1 MDRNLNRNSSK
12 LTLDQLKRNICL
24 LLLRL
29 AEDMIDWRSIIC
41 SEWILFFA
49 LTLFD
54 WKPYCNSTSI
64 EMNDLTQSLVS
75 SSIIHPSWR
84 QNVTTRSIPYS
95 PQSISTATRT
105 PSAVRNAT
113 NSVISIKLSANV
125 TQVSAERPAKTYL
138 LISLSLSLSLSLS
151 NRQTERETDRE
162 RDF

>member
-1 MDRNLNRNSSK
+1 M
-12 LTLDQLKRNICL
+12 
-24 LLLRL
+24 
-29 AEDMIDWRSIIC
+29 
-41 SEWILFFA
+41 
-49 LTLFD
+49 
-54 WKPYCNSTSI
+54 
-64 EMNDLTQSLVS
+64 
-75 SSIIHPSWR
+75 
-84 QNVTTRSIPYS
+84 TTRSIPYS